1 MYDLRLLHESVVLDE
16 EIDALGHMNVRH
28 YGERA
33 LAATANLLE
42 QIDLPG
48 LGVDG
53 ITPGVHDLPGL
64 YTRYQREQLA
74 GSPLEVHGG
83 ILDATERGL
92 RFYHELRNPVREE
105 IAATFMHDVRFP
117 NDELEEPPVIEPAIV
132 EALLEQRIV
141 VPEHGRPR
149 SIDLDASTKA
159 PTLEDALEHG
169 MAMRKPRTIDAELCD
184 ETGRVSADH
193 RPFIMWGGEP
203 LDGSEPGPPVYPL
216 EGGGRMGW
224 ASLEMRSVRLAPLR
238 QGTRIQSFGA
248 PVQIMKKTSLRR
260 FWVFDLDTGKPLLAN
275 DVVDIALHLDERRA
289 MEIPEKMRAQLE
301 ATLRADLR

>member
-1 MYDLRLLHESVVLDE
+1 MQDLQRLYESVVLDS

-33 LAATANLLE
+33 LAATTRLLE
-42 QIDLPG
+42 RIDLAR
-48 LGVDG
+48 LGVEG
-53 ITPGVHDLPGL
+53 VTPGVHDLPRL

-74 GSPLEVHGG
+74 GARLEVHGG
-83 ILDATERGL
+83 IVDVTERGF

-117 NDELEEPPVIEPAIV
+117 NADLEEPPLIDHAIV
-132 EALLEQRIV
+132 EVLEAQRIT

-159 PTLEDALEHG
+159 PSLADAIEHG
-169 MAMRKPRTIDAELCD
+169 MAVRKPRVIESDICD
-184 ETGRVSADH
+184 ETGRVSAAH
-193 RPFIMWGGEP
+193 RPFVMWGGEP
-203 LDGSEPGPPVYPL
+203 LDGGDPGPPVYAL

-238 QGTRIQSFGA
+238 VGTRIQSFGA
-248 PVQIMKKTSLRR
+248 PVELAKKTSLRR
-260 FWVFDLDTGKPLLAN
+260 FWIFDLDSGQPLLAN

-289 MEIPEKMRAQLE
+289 IEIPEKMRVELE
-301 ATLRADLR
+301 GALRPDLR

>member
-1 MYDLRLLHESVVLDE
+1 MEDLQRLHESVVLDS

-33 LAATANLLE
+33 LAATARLLDR
-42 QIDLPG
+42 IDLPA
-48 LGVDG
+48 LGASDVR
-53 ITPGVHDLPGL
+53 PGAYDLPRL

-74 GSPLEVHGG
+74 GAPLEVHGG
-83 ILDATERGL
+83 IVDVTNRGL

-117 NDELEEPPVIEPAIV
+117 NAALEEPPVIDHAIV
-132 EALLEQRIV
+132 EALESRRITI
-141 VPEHGRPR
+141 PDHGRPR

-159 PTLEDALEHG
+159 PSLEDAIANG
-169 MAMRKPRTIDAELCD
+169 MAVRKPRVIQAGLCD
-184 ETGRVSADH
+184 ATGRVSADH

-203 LDGSEPGPPVYPL
+203 LDGSDPGPPVFDL

-238 QGTRIQSFGA
+238 EGTRIQSFGA
-248 PVQIMKKTSLRR
+248 PVELNKKTSLRR
-260 FWVFDLDTGKPLLAN
+260 FWVFDLDSGQPLLAN

-289 MEIPEKMRAQLE
+289 IEIPDKMRIELE
-301 ATLRADLR
+301 RTLRRDLR